1 MGTRSQGR
9 AQGPLAGHVE
19 VVTTGLLEAG
29 YAPGTVAAHLQMLR
43 LMDAACVREHVGL
56 DGLTD
61 AAIEGLLRGVSAAG
75 RPVTL
80 RRLGPVL
87 GPLRAAGLV
96 PSATPRELDARG
108 LLVAEYGEFL
118 RSRRRLAVPTVRSR
132 VELADRFCRA
142 MLAGHGPGWQ
152 VRDLRVEDLHGFLF
166 EHASRC
172 SVAGTRMVA
181 ETLRCFCRFL
191 FAAGHTPRDLSGTVP
206 APAGFRQSQLPKAVD
221 EATVAALLGSCDR
234 SAVAGLRDLAVM
246 TLMLRLGLRAN
257 EIACLRLEDLHW
269 RTGDIE
275 VAGKDGRRDR
285 LPLPADVGQVL
296 VAYLHARPKSPL
308 RSVFL
313 RAVAPAGALSR
324 NGVVFIPR
332 TASQRAG
339 LPVVIGAHRLRH
351 TAATRMLR
359 GGASLR
365 EVGQVLRHYG
375 EQVTSVYARLD
386 LAALTPVAR
395 PWPGAQR

>member
-1 MGTRSQGR
+1 MGTRSQDK
-9 AQGPLAGHVE
+9 AHGPLSGHVE
-19 VVTTGLLEAG
+19 VVRTGLLEAG
-29 YAPGTVAAHLQMLR
+29 YAPGTVAAHLALLR
-43 LMDAACVREHVGL
+43 LLDQRCVTAKVALE
-56 DGLTD
+56 GLTD
-61 AAIEGLLRGVSAAG
+61 VRIEELLVGVRADD

-96 PSATPRELDARG
+96 PAVTSRELDGMG
-108 LLVAEYGEFL
+108 LLVAEYAEFL
-118 RSRRRLAVPTVRSR
+118 RSQRRLGPLTVVCRT
-132 VELADRFCRA
+132 ELAARFCRA

-152 VRDLRVEDLHGFLF
+152 VQALRVEDLHGFLF
-166 EHASRC
+166 EYASRC
-172 SVAGTRMVA
+172 GVAGTRMVA

-191 FAAGHTPRDLSGTVP
+191 FAAGHTRRDLSGTVP

-221 EATVAALLGSCDR
+221 EATVASLLGSCDR
-234 SAVAGLRDLAVM
+234 STVTGLHDFAVM
-246 TLMLRLGLRAN
+246 SLMLRLGLRAN
-257 EIACLRLEDLHW
+257 EIACLHLEDLHW
-269 RTGDIE
+269 RTGEIE
-275 VAGKDGRRDR
+275 VRGKGGRLDR
-285 LPLPADVGQVL
+285 LPLPADVGEVL
-296 VAYLHARPKSPL
+296 VAYLQARPNSPS

-365 EVGQVLRHYG
+365 EVGQVLRHHG

-386 LAALTPVAR
+386 LAALTPMAR
-395 PWPGAQR
+395 AWPGAGR